1 MQRLLAMVVL
11 GGLLGCGVG
20 AVEGLDGTGEASED
34 VTGSCSDYASPDQ
47 SGSCHCPSGGACSA
61 NGCDSGKW
69 CHLTTNRCVNPPS
82 GCSAGGSSGSTGSA
96 GTSGGTSG
104 GGSTGSVGPSGGT
117 VSLLHFGLTGDTR
130 PPSCNDT
137 SGYPSAII
145 NGIADQFKKEN
156 AQFALD
162 LGDHM
167 FVCDYT
173 LATAQAQM
181 QLYQTAQARYPGTW
195 FMTMGNHEC
204 SHSPCLKGSQNANY
218 VAFMDAL
225 APIAS
230 LPYYSFDVKTEK
242 GLATFVIVADNAWDS
257 TQASWLESTLS
268 TADSK
273 ATYTIVARHHP
284 QDDTS
289 VPTNADSLQIIRK
302 HKLSLLLT
310 GHSHQYEHQTADAAR
325 DLVLGTGG
333 APLVASGSGAF
344 NGYALVDQL
353 SSGELQVSVYD
364 VGGTLHDRWSV
375 SPNQ

>member
-1 MQRLLAMVVL
+1 MQRLLAVVVL
-11 GGLLGCGVG
+11 GGLVGCGVG
-20 AVEGLDGTGEASED
+20 AVDGIDGTGQSSDD
-34 VTGSCSDYASPDQ
+34 VTTACGDYASPDQ
-47 SGSCHCPSGGACSA
+47 SGTCHCPGGGACTA
-61 NGCDSGKW
+61 NGCGSGKW

-82 GCSAGGSSGSTGSA
+82 GCSAGGSSGSSGS
-96 GTSGGTSG
+96 
-104 GGSTGSVGPSGGT
+104 STGSVGASGGT

-137 SGYPSAII
+137 ASYPSAII
-145 NGIADQFKKEN
+145 DTIADKFKAED

-167 FVCDYT
+167 YVCDYT

-181 QLYQTAQARYPGTW
+181 QLYQAAQARYPGTW

-204 SHSPCLKGSQNANY
+204 SHNPCLEGSQNANY
-218 VAFMDAL
+218 VAFMNAL

-230 LPYYSFDVKTEK
+230 KPYYAFDVKTQK
-242 GLATFVIVADNAWDS
+242 GVATFVIIADNAWDS
-257 TQASWLESTLS
+257 TQASWLESTLA
-268 TADSK
+268 TADTK

-289 VPTNADSLQIIRK
+289 VATNADSVQIIRK

-310 GHSHQYEHQTADAAR
+310 GHSHQYEHQTADGAR

-333 APLVASGSGAF
+333 APLVASGAGAF
-344 NGYALVDQL
+344 NGYAMVDQL
-353 SSGELQVSVYD
+353 SSGDLQVSVYD
-364 VGGTLHDRWSV
+364 LTGTLRDRWSV
-375 SPNQ
+375 GPN